1 MGKGN
6 GKNKHGNCGS
16 GSNQKGGNALDRE
29 EVDPILVAALARPE
43 TSLRGGMP
51 KKTKAALEAHFEAID
66 EEVETVEESVD
77 TSRTLGEEDSDCSPG
92 ICQKAQYV
100 ETVRNVD
107 SDAGEV
113 RTEVKK
119 PQETNRVTY
128 ASLPVRIDAEDVEN
142 GNWSS
147 CLVGYFGGR
156 FPGKKALHQ
165 LVNSWREEVSIHFH
179 SSGWIMFKFDKQDS
193 RDRTLQGGL
202 YMVFGRPLLLK
213 VLPDYFNFNY
223 EELSC
228 FPIWIQFKNLPLE
241 LWRENPLSKIYS
253 KIGKPVYTDKLTGKQ
268 ERISFARVLV
278 EADVAKLVSH
288 TMEIIMTNGEPI
300 HQSIFYENMPLFCS
314 HCKTVGHATSGCK
327 ILEKFAAARN
337 EGAKIQ
343 SAAGNVA
350 GKSVL
355 DVGTSEQ
362 AAGDDGASAVEP
374 GQDIGTVKRS
384 AWVIKQKGQQDHL
397 LGRCDAGVKN
407 GQKLQIGQTAARSKE
422 GPAASSG

>member
-1 MGKGN
+1 MGKGK

-66 EEVETVEESVD
+66 EEVETVEESED
-77 TSRTLGEEDSDCSPG
+77 TSRTLGEEDSDCSPV

-128 ASLPVRIDAEDVEN
+128 ASLFAGNRKPDNGIKLQKMNVDEGPVRIDAEDVEN

-165 LVNSWREEVSIHFH
+165 LVNSWREKVSIHFH
-179 SSGWIMFKFDKQDS
+179 SSGWIMFKFDKQDK
-193 RDRTLQGGL
+193 QG
-202 YMVFGRPLLLK
+202 
-213 VLPDYFNFNY
+213 
-223 EELSC
+223 S
-228 FPIWIQFKNLPLE
+228 
-241 LWRENPLSKIYS
+241 
-253 KIGKPVYTDKLTGKQ
+253 
-268 ERISFARVLV
+268 
-278 EADVAKLVSH
+278 
-288 TMEIIMTNGEPI
+288 
-300 HQSIFYENMPLFCS
+300 
-314 HCKTVGHATSGCK
+314 
-327 ILEKFAAARN
+327 
-337 EGAKIQ
+337 
-343 SAAGNVA
+343 
-350 GKSVL
+350 
-355 DVGTSEQ
+355 
-362 AAGDDGASAVEP
+362 
-374 GQDIGTVKRS
+374 
-384 AWVIKQKGQQDHL
+384 
-397 LGRCDAGVKN
+397 
-407 GQKLQIGQTAARSKE
+407 
-422 GPAASSG
+422 